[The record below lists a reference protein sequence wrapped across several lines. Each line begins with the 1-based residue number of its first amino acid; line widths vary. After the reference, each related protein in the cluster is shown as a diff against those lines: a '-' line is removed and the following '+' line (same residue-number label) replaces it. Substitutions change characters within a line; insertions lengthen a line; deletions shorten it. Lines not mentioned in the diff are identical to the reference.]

1 MRKITQRSISRH
13 IHQNKKVEVARLS
26 TWKIPVRPF
35 GRAAVPEGSSRALP
49 VISTRGCGAGQDDV
63 RRAEELRSTL
73 SAELLSSSGVEGN
86 PRKPLATCGPTR

>member
-1 MRKITQRSISRH
+1 MLYQSTYTSKQESRGCVTLY
-13 IHQNKKVEVARLS
+13 IEDPCEAFWQGAV
-26 TWKIPVRPF
+26 
-35 GRAAVPEGSSRALP
+35 VPEGSSRALP